1 MIVKVIHRELLRHYT
16 VNAMEIG
23 DSKVLAVSQCGDRL
37 PTVKVRVTPDGV
49 TIATMVRGI
58 SPNRLTEDVVRISNS
73 DPTLLD
79 TMHRRLK
86 EHFGQG
92 ARRIV
97 PR

>member
-1 MIVKVIHRELLRHYT
+1 MIGKIIHRELLNHYT

-23 DSKVLAVSQCGDRL
+23 DSEVLAVSQCGDRL
-37 PTVKVRVTPDGV
+37 PTVKIRITRDGV
-49 TIATMVRGI
+49 TIATMVRGT
-58 SPNRLTEDVVRISNS
+58 SPRRLNEDVVRISNS

-86 EHFGQG
+86 EHFSQG